1 MSCNEAYFSR
11 QQLRY
16 VFLENVGPVFKVLL
30 RSSSIT
36 FVGPFFTKF
45 HRGGF
50 LGIPLG
56 RMGIPLGRI
65 FKFTISK
72 PLGGVL
78 GPITLGIV
86 ADSKTIYPK

>member
-1 MSCNEAYFSR
+1 MRRTSLVNNYVMFFWKMLVLFSKFCFEA
-11 QQLRY
+11 L
-16 VFLENVGPVFKVLL
+16 
-30 RSSSIT
+30 
-36 FVGPFFTKF
+36 PFFTKF

-50 LGIPLG
+50 LG
-56 RMGIPLGRI
+56 MPLGRI

-86 ADSKTIYPK
+86 AYIADSKTIYPE

>member
-11 QQLRY
+11 RQLRY

-56 RMGIPLGRI
+56 RN

-86 ADSKTIYPK
+86 ADIADSKTIYSE